1 MFMLN
6 IFGRCPAEGLPSSGP
21 AGPLSPSGEGRGQK
35 GEIEMEDTMNMVLD
49 MLADALAEKVMQRME
64 SRKETYTVEDLA
76 ARYGCSKCTI
86 RRKIAAGEFGEPV
99 ALGERTKV
107 VTAAG
112 VRQFEKNAAAPAGR
126 RHKTE
131 IPVRRSGKLRGEP
144 GPI

>member
-1 MFMLN
+1 
-6 IFGRCPAEGLPSSGP
+6 
-21 AGPLSPSGEGRGQK
+21 
-35 GEIEMEDTMNMVLD
+35 MEDAMNMVLD

-99 ALGERTKV
+99 AVGERTKV

-112 VRQFEKNAAAPAGR
+112 VRRFEENAAVPAGR

>member
-1 MFMLN
+1 
-6 IFGRCPAEGLPSSGP
+6 
-21 AGPLSPSGEGRGQK
+21 
-35 GEIEMEDTMNMVLD
+35 MEDAMNMVLD

-99 ALGERTKV
+99 AVGERTKV

-112 VRQFEKNAAAPAGR
+112 VRRFEENAAAPAGR
-126 RHKTE
+126 QHKTE
-131 IPVRRSGKLRGEP
+131 IPARRSGKLRGEP